1 MASFLLPEL
10 PSVPFI
16 ESVSTG
22 DLDASL
28 KYSLR
33 MPTESVQ
40 SLTAPLEIGSVN
52 WKAVDAAELLNTIGY
67 VYAQDRIRKKL
78 ASQLSKA
85 EERASERLVTTGPRE
100 AKKARKR
107 VERVKRKAA
116 SGLFRDMAYILGLKQ
131 QKLY

>member
-1 MASFLLPEL
+1 MASFYLPDL
-10 PSVPFI
+10 PSVPVI
-16 ESVSTG
+16 ESVSSS
-22 DLDASL
+22 DLDAAL

-52 WKAVDAAELLNTIGY
+52 WRAVDAAELLNTIGY
-67 VYAQDRIRKKL
+67 VYAQDRMRNNL
-78 ASQLSKA
+78 ANQLSRA
-85 EERASERLVTTGPRE
+85 EERATERLVTKGPRE